1 MFGLVGHGSCRTLQD
16 PHMGIFMKDIKR
28 WLPGAIVSILLIAV
42 ILYFVDLR
50 AMVDA
55 IRRANYV
62 LLLIAF
68 AIGFV
73 WLFVRA
79 IVWRTLLR
87 NRATLSDVFFTI
99 GEGYLLNNFLPFR
112 LGEVGRA
119 FLLSRKSDMQFMEVL
134 PTIVIERA
142 MDLGYNAIILLAA
155 LPFVVGAEGTERI
168 GYIVGAVVLAG
179 FVILYLM
186 ARYNQ
191 WALDLFHK
199 LSMRWPAL
207 QRFGGSFLESFFA
220 GLGVLTDGWL
230 FMRFLFWMTLN
241 WAIAI
246 VSYYLIIRA
255 FFPQAEVVW
264 GMFGLGAAAFGGAI
278 PSLPGAVG
286 TFEGAFGGAVTLLA
300 GEQFAS
306 TALAVALT
314 GRLYNY
320 INSGVIGGIGLM
332 REGQTLSGI
341 YTQLKNFRAGIN
353 VEQAGE

>member
-1 MFGLVGHGSCRTLQD
+1 
-16 PHMGIFMKDIKR
+16 MKDVKR
-28 WLPGAIVSILLIAV
+28 WLPGAVISLLLIAA

-55 IRRANYV
+55 IRNANYG

-68 AIGFV
+68 SIGFL
-73 WLFVRA
+73 WLAVRT

-87 NRATLSDVFFTI
+87 DRPSYSDVFWTI

-112 LGEVGRA
+112 LGELGRA
-119 FLLSRKSDMQFMEVL
+119 FLLSRKTDMQFMEIL

-142 MDLGYNAIILLAA
+142 VDLGFSAAIFLAA
-155 LPFVVGAEGTERI
+155 LPFVVGGEGSGTI
-168 GYIVGAVVLAG
+168 GIVVGVV
-179 FVILYLM
+179 VILGLALLYVM
-186 ARYNQ
+186 ARNNQ

-199 LSMRWPAL
+199 LSARWPGL

-220 GLGVLTDGWL
+220 GLSVLTDGWL
-230 FMRFLFWMTLN
+230 FLRFLFWMAVN
-241 WAIAI
+241 WGIAI
-246 VSYYLIIRA
+246 FSYYLIIRS
-255 FFPQAEVVW
+255 FFPQAELIW
-264 GMFGLGAAAFGGAI
+264 GMFGLGAAAFGGAV

-286 TFEGAFGGAVTLLA
+286 TFEGAFGGAITLLT
-300 GEQFAS
+300 GDES

-320 INSGVIGGIGLM
+320 VNSGVIGGIGLL

-341 YTQLKNFRAGIN
+341 YAQLKALRAKP
-353 VEQAGE
+353 VEEMSK